1 MSFSCAEKSVQ
12 IIWSS
17 GGGRGGRGRKRRGK
31 GQGSKGQ
38 LKSSLCTCSWHR
50 GTCAQGFVNI
60 CFLLP
65 RLLSLL
71 NPCFP
76 PCHVYI
82 STPPPSSDGERST
95 GKNRWL
101 VVNRRIAIRF
111 VVKPEVRHDQ
121 NHQQVGIA
129 CSALQVL
136 LYIHSGRKLEM
147 VPQRTTSAGNLV
159 FVDAAVNSSYLSS
172 AGESYE
178 ILRAVL
184 AQLSAIV
191 FSHDKRYVMF
201 FFVDLDGLEAGLR
214 LSEETP

>member
-1 MSFSCAEKSVQ
+1 MYVFLASRNLRTRVRQHLFSFTASVKPPQ
-12 IIWSS
+12 SM
-17 GGGRGGRGRKRRGK
+17 
-31 GQGSKGQ
+31 
-38 LKSSLCTCSWHR
+38 
-50 GTCAQGFVNI
+50 
-60 CFLLP
+60 LP
-65 RLLSLL
+65 PV
-71 NPCFP
+71 PCLHFN
-76 PCHVYI
+76 
-82 STPPPSSDGERST
+82 SPPSSDGERST

-121 NHQQVGIA
+121 NHQLVGIA

-172 AGESYE
+172 ADEPYE

-184 AQLSAIV
+184 AQFSAIV
-191 FSHDKRYVMF
+191 FSHDKSYVTF
-201 FFVDLDGLEAGLR
+201 RENDR
-214 LSEETP
+214 

>member
-1 MSFSCAEKSVQ
+1 MYVFLASRNLRTRVRQHLFPFTASVKPPQ
-12 IIWSS
+12 SM
-17 GGGRGGRGRKRRGK
+17 
-31 GQGSKGQ
+31 
-38 LKSSLCTCSWHR
+38 
-50 GTCAQGFVNI
+50 
-60 CFLLP
+60 LP
-65 RLLSLL
+65 PV
-71 NPCFP
+71 PCLQFN
-76 PCHVYI
+76 
-82 STPPPSSDGERST
+82 SPPSSDGERST

-147 VPQRTTSAGNLV
+147 VPLRTHPCRKNLV

-184 AQLSAIV
+184 AQFSAIV
-191 FSHDKRYVMF
+191 FSHDKSYVTF
-201 FFVDLDGLEAGLR
+201 RENDR
-214 LSEETP
+214 

>member
-1 MSFSCAEKSVQ
+1 MTRKAGLQFIILLCSIRKIRPKVLNEWKKNSAGAKKISFRYELFAEKSVQ

-76 PCHVYI
+76 PCHVYS
-82 STPPPSSDGERST
+82 STPPLPPT
-95 GKNRWL
+95 G
-101 VVNRRIAIRF
+101 
-111 VVKPEVRHDQ
+111 
-121 NHQQVGIA
+121 
-129 CSALQVL
+129 
-136 LYIHSGRKLEM
+136 SGPREK
-147 VPQRTTSAGNLV
+147 TG
-159 FVDAAVNSSYLSS
+159 
-172 AGESYE
+172 G
-178 ILRAVL
+178 
-184 AQLSAIV
+184 
-191 FSHDKRYVMF
+191 
-201 FFVDLDGLEAGLR
+201 
-214 LSEETP
+214 